1 MARRVPAV
9 TREQVAEEYRAAYD
23 EVTEIRGQP
32 PVVGPSSVLIYS
44 PEMAVLANRLSEHI
58 RTESTLSEK
67 DKRLA
72 AMIGARSTDC
82 QYIWVAQAAAGR
94 RIGISDALVDALRER
109 TTLPVMPPEE
119 AAVVNYAL
127 ELTDTNH
134 VTQETFDAALK
145 QLGARGLTEF
155 TTYIGY
161 FRLMAL
167 NVNAFTIDLPDQIT
181 EPLLPISVR

>member
-1 MARRVPAV
+1 MARRVPVV
-9 TREQVAEEYRAAYD
+9 TRDQVAEEDRAAYD
-23 EVTEIRGQP
+23 EVTEIRGQA

-58 RTESTLSEK
+58 RTQSVLSER

-72 AMIGARSTDC
+72 ALIGARSMDC
-82 QYIWVAQAAAGR
+82 QYIWVAQAAASR
-94 RIGISDALVDALRER
+94 RAGISDALVDALRER
-109 TTLPVMPPEE
+109 KELPAMAPDE

-134 VTQETFDAALK
+134 VRQETFDAVLAT
-145 QLGARGLTEF
+145 LGARGLTEF
-155 TTYIGY
+155 TTYMGY

-167 NVNAFTIDLPDQIT
+167 TTNAFTIDLPEQVT
-181 EPLLPISVR
+181 EPLLPI